1 MNQLVDYCFF
11 RKPQENIEKLAK
23 FFLIGAVFF
32 MPISTAATNIF
43 MFLTLVAWLFSGGFI
58 VRWEML
64 RRNSFVYATLGMF
77 FLVLVGSFYSSG
89 NIEDII
95 YQLHKYGKILFIL
108 PAITLAQDEKW
119 RKAGINAFCAAMLIT
134 LILSVVS
141 AIWPLSFVK
150 GTAGGASNNHF
161 VFRDH
166 IAQNLM
172 MSVFVLI
179 MFTRGLISTSRKR
192 KVVYVA
198 LGLLAIFDILFLVLG
213 RTGYVSLAL
222 NLIVFL
228 FFLKTWRERILTSS
242 VLVAIIILTLQYS
255 SGFNSRINIA
265 VDEYKTHQSTDLSSV
280 GQRIEFLK
288 KSVELIRERPWA
300 GFGTGAQRKELC
312 RVADSPE
319 WCNVGQ
325 IHPHNQFMAIGIQL
339 GILGIAAYLLFM
351 GAAILQARLQ
361 SGEYKIIGIVLV
373 ATLLTD
379 SLFHAPLTLIAEAA
393 IFILLFP
400 ILLAKTS
407 PDSDKGRANAAR
419 FKSAIH

>member
-1 MNQLVDYCFF
+1 MKQLANYFF
-11 RKPQENIEKLAK
+11 LKKPQEKIEKIAK
-23 FFLIGAVFF
+23 FFLISAVFF

-43 MFLTLVAWLFSGGFI
+43 MFLTLVAWCLSGGFT

-64 RRNSFVYATLGMF
+64 RGNSFVHATLLMF
-77 FLVLVGSFYSSG
+77 FIVILGSLYSSG
-89 NIEDII
+89 NREDIT
-95 YQLHKYGKILFIL
+95 YQLFKYGKILFIL
-108 PAITLAQDEKW
+108 PAITLVQDQKW
-119 RKAGINAFCAAMLIT
+119 REAGINAFCAAMLIT

-141 AIWPLSFVK
+141 AIWPMPFVK

-172 MSVFVLI
+172 MSFFALI
-179 MFTRGLISTSRKR
+179 MLARGLIEKNKKR
-192 KVVYVA
+192 KLVYIL
-198 LGLLAIFDILFLVLG
+198 LGLVAIFDILFLVLG

-222 NLIVFL
+222 NLVVFVL
-228 FFLKTWRERILTSS
+228 FLNTWRERILASS
-242 VLVAIIILTLQYS
+242 IFAVIIVLTLHYS
-255 SGFNSRINIA
+255 SGFNSRVNIA
-265 VDEYKTHQSTDLSSV
+265 VDEYKTHQSNDLSSV

-288 KSVELIRERPWA
+288 KSVELIKERPWA

-312 RVADSPE
+312 RVADSSE

-339 GILGIAAYLLFM
+339 GGLGIVAYLLFM

-361 SGEYKIIGIVLV
+361 FGEYKILGVGLV
-373 ATLLTD
+373 ATLLVD

-400 ILLAKTS
+400 ILLARGS
-407 PDSDKGRANAAR
+407 LDSL
-419 FKSAIH
+419 KST

>member
-11 RKPQENIEKLAK
+11 KKPQENIEKLAK

-43 MFLTLVAWLFSGGFI
+43 MFLTLAAWLFSGGFI

-64 RRNSFVYATLGMF
+64 RRSSFVYATLGMF
-77 FLVLVGSFYSSG
+77 FLVVVGSFYSSG

-141 AIWPLSFVK
+141 AIWPLPFVK

-192 KVVYVA
+192 KLVYVA

-228 FFLKTWRERILTSS
+228 FFLNTWRERILAAT
-242 VLVAIIILTLQYS
+242 VLVAIIVLTLQYS

-265 VDEYKTHQSTDLSSV
+265 VDEYKTHQSNDLSSV

-351 GAAILQARLQ
+351 GSAILQARLQ
-361 SGEYKIIGIVLV
+361 PGEYKIVCIGLV
-373 ATLLTD
+373 ATLFTD

-407 PDSDKGRANAAR
+407 LGSDKEDANAAR
-419 FKSAIH
+419 FKSAVH